1 MDKLMPIGI
10 QDFKDLRT
18 SDLNYLYIDK
28 TPEVY
33 KLVRSGKVFFSPAR
47 AGLERVCCYPR

>member
-1 MDKLMPIGI
+1 MNKLMPIGV

-18 SDLNYLYIDK
+18 SELNYLYIDK

-33 KLVRSGKVFFSPAR
+33 K
-47 AGLERVCCYPR
+47 

>member
-1 MDKLMPIGI
+1 MDKLMPIGV

-28 TPEVY
+28 T
-33 KLVRSGKVFFSPAR
+33 A
-47 AGLERVCCYPR
+47 